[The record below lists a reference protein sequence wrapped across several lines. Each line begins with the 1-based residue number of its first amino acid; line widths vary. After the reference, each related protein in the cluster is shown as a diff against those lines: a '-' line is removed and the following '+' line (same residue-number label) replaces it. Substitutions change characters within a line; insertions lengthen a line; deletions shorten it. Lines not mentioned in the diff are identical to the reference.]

1 MHACIDLGSN
11 SFHLLIGEWDQG
23 RIKII
28 ERLSEKVQLG
38 ENVRLTGEI
47 SPEAF
52 ERGIECLKRFKE
64 LMIQYPLEHYWALG
78 TNTFRVTS
86 NAAEFLA
93 AAEKIGIHI
102 SAISGVQEAVLI
114 YAGVISSLPMNNHS
128 RLVIDVGGGSTEVII
143 GKQHDRLFTESLA
156 IGSVAWRDRFF
167 AENSNDVDVLLEQM
181 EQGKQAAK
189 KVFEAVRPGLLRI
202 GWDEAYAS
210 SGTMKMLANVCAGQ
224 GYGEGRI
231 KLKAMLDLQYKLAN
245 TIANAETLEGLKE
258 TRRDLLLPGWCVLTG
273 LMESYGVKKIIFS
286 PTALREGMLDFMVKN
301 EKTIDAMEASELPR
315 VRKAVN

>member
-38 ENVRLTGEI
+38 ENVRATGEI

-52 ERGIECLKRFKE
+52 TRGIDCLKRFKE

-86 NAAEFLA
+86 NAQEFLA

-102 SAISGVQEAVLI
+102 SIVSGVQEAILI
-114 YAGVISSLPMNNHS
+114 YAGVISSLPLNSHS

-167 AENSNDVDVLLEQM
+167 AEQTDDAEVLVEQM
-181 EQGKQAAK
+181 TKGKQAARQ
-189 KVFEAVRPGLLRI
+189 VFDAVRPGLLRI

-210 SGTMKMLANVCAGQ
+210 SGTMKMLASVCAGQ
-224 GYGEGRI
+224 GYGEGKI
-231 KLKAMLDLQYKLAN
+231 KLKAMLQMQEKLAS
-245 TIANAETLEGLKE
+245 TIANKATLDGLKE

-273 LMESYGVKKIIFS
+273 LMESYGVRKIIFS

-315 VRKAVN
+315 VRKAVH